1 MTYRE
6 LLEELKTLTIDQLNQ
21 DVTVFVATE
30 EEYYPVATV
39 AVAVEDDV
47 LDPDH
52 IVLEIP

>member
-6 LLEELKTLTIDQLNQ
+6 LLELLKTLTTAQLDQ

-39 AVAVEDDV
+39 AVAADDDV
-47 LDPDH
+47 LDLDH

>member
-39 AVAVEDDV
+39 SAAVEDDV

-52 IVLEIP
+52 IVLEIS

>member
-6 LLEELKTLTIDQLNQ
+6 LLEKLKTLTVDQLNQ

-39 AVAVEDDV
+39 AVTVEDDV